1 MFKKTGQKFA
11 YEVLVPKIKKNLTRR
26 RSEFEKVQKGT
37 NKALEGLSKEQKV
50 DAKSKIKIKD
60 TVSKIGK
67 IIDDAEKK
75 GLNMTEKKSKGGRVG
90 RRFGSPNPRKSN
102 VQKIKETFG
111 PKKNTKKLSDKQMK
125 IASLAGDKSKID
137 KPDFAKLRSRKV

>member
-1 MFKKTGQKFA
+1 MFKKTSKYA
-11 YEVLVPKIKKNLTRR
+11 YELLVPKIKKNLTRR
-26 RSEFEKVQKGT
+26 RSEFEKIQKGT

-50 DAKSKIKIKD
+50 DAKSKVKIKD

-67 IIDDAEKK
+67 IIDDGEKK

-102 VQKIKETFG
+102 VQKITETFG
-111 PKKNTKKLSDKQMK
+111 PKKNTKKLSAKQMK
-125 IASLAGDKSKID
+125 IASLAGNKKKID
-137 KPDFAKLRSRKV
+137 GPDFAKLRSRKV